1 MLGGEIMLSFMTNA
15 FFFMVATVCIAIGAA
30 VLFAVCYGIYKT
42 IKGSEENV
50 QSDRNCSREE
60 TH

>member
-1 MLGGEIMLSFMTNA
+1 MFSFMTNA

-50 QSDRNCSREE
+50 KSDRNCSREE

>member
-1 MLGGEIMLSFMTNA
+1 MFSFMTNA